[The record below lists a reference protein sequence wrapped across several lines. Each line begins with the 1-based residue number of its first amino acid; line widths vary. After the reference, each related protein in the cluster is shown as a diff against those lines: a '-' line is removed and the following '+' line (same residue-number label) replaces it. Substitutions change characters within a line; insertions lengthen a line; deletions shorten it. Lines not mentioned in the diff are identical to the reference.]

1 MKGLA
6 VLAKTFEQI
15 DVNGSGTLDF
25 QEFVNGIADQNLD
38 ATEDEVVALFKTLDK
53 DGNGVVDY
61 DEFVQT
67 MRGRLTGVRL

>member
-6 VLAKTFEQI
+6 VLAQTFAQI

-25 QEFVNGIADQNLD
+25 GEFANSIAQNLD
-38 ATEDEVVALFKTLDK
+38 ATDEEVIALFKFLDK

-61 DEFVQT
+61 DEFV
-67 MRGRLTGVRL
+67 